1 MKNEVVLNV
10 EEVSQ
15 KISDA
20 QLNCANSG
28 SAKSD
33 SHLIAAKELANM
45 FGAWREGD

>member
-15 KISDA
+15 KISEA
-20 QLNCANSG
+20 QLMCANSD
-28 SAKSD
+28 SNKSD
-33 SHLIAAKELANM
+33 RHLLAAKELANM